1 MTETKVVE
9 ILNRDGQIER
19 CNIEYDPAGAIT
31 IKCHWPGVLEKHEF
45 SSRDF
50 FEAVVLF
57 REELE
62 RIGSRLLCMA
72 ARIDFFP
79 SGMCRD
85 MGRGLKGYVL
95 RMGETTKRPLDIFD
109 YAPPQLVGTVR
120 EQKEFHAKWLKSLAR
135 L

>member
-31 IKCHWPGVLEKHEF
+31 IKCQWPGVLEKHQF

-79 SGMCRD
+79 SGIRS
-85 MGRGLKGYVL
+85 
-95 RMGETTKRPLDIFD
+95 F
-109 YAPPQLVGTVR
+109 QLSAFSGSYKTVD
-120 EQKEFHAKWLKSLAR
+120 KEFTET
-135 L
+135 